1 MKSTI
6 MRAMRCLQPYKALNP
21 PRVFAMLPTR
31 ALSTTPNP
39 TKAGLVP
46 PEPAEVGT
54 PTLLSRPHEL
64 LQHKADER
72 APSWHRYCMLGGGTL
87 AGGGGIALLGYAHL
101 QWLMPLVPDLAGVS
115 LLGIGGALLAR
126 AAKMPS
132 SASDGGA
139 PAPSSERSRMRLA
152 RSGGRFIAGG
162 HEGFQIEIIPLNDEL
177 RYSSAAA
184 AIASGGRDSTADG
197 DGAAGGGSP
206 AKPKTCGEAEE
217 ALKLAEK
224 AEREA
229 TNAARTK
236 AAAELVASLK
246 QQLSEGAPAR
256 RLRQKLEPRL
266 FVIDFDTRAR
276 ASRDGRPAAPP
287 STRALLDDLREQV
300 SLLLH
305 VCSPYDE
312 VVLRITSP
320 GGPVTDYGLAA
331 AHFARLKTAGVKTT
345 AVVDLVAASGG
356 YMIACAA
363 SQLLAAPFAIVGSI
377 GVVAQAPNVHRL
389 LEQNGVEVVQR
400 TAGEYKRTIQIFQPN
415 TAEGLRKFDEELAL
429 IHSAFIGH
437 VQAHRANLDPAK
449 VCTGES
455 WLATHA
461 LPLGLIDGLATSD
474 QYIRAKQ
481 QEMDA
486 YLLRPAPPR
495 RPSGLMALLSRTTD
509 AMLDV
514 ADAARAALPLAGKL
528 ISWTRSS
535 IPSSPSFS
543 TASPRA
549 IAADVAHQTLHEA
562 SGATGGGA
570 GPGLAALGVQPPLL
584 RADEFGGS
592 ALEADAARVG
602 GNGHS

>member
-1 MKSTI
+1 
-6 MRAMRCLQPYKALNP
+6 
-21 PRVFAMLPTR
+21 MLPTR

-139 PAPSSERSRMRLA
+139 TAPPSERSRMRLA
-152 RSGGRFIAGG
+152 RSGGRFIAEG

-562 SGATGGGA
+562 SGATCGGA